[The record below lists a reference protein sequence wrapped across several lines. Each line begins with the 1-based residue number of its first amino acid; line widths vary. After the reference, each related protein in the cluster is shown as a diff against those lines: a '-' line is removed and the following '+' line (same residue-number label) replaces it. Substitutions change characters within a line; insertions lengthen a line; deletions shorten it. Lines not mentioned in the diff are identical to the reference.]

1 MVSSKDRRFLKSTER
16 TLAAFGSDDSLN
28 TDTLFGVFIHAFHDI
43 VQMVHELIVVMAPC
57 GGGGGGVGGGG
68 RVTVVEVVAAVIA
81 AALPWQEGARL
92 GSGLVGTSPLVLFS
106 SDLATSLVISPIS
119 SFMVAAQQAGCSPQ
133 HIGLQPPT
141 HRIAA
146 SNARGCSLKHNRL

>member
-1 MVSSKDRRFLKSTER
+1 M
-16 TLAAFGSDDSLN
+16 
-28 TDTLFGVFIHAFHDI
+28 
-43 VQMVHELIVVMAPC
+43 
-57 GGGGGGVGGGG
+57 
-68 RVTVVEVVAAVIA
+68 VEVVAAVIA